1 MNTRSVTSTHTASVL
16 RVLHKDFPSDDTTVR
31 LVLLLTVFLS
41 DSSHLPENFLPT
53 PATSQLFE
61 RYVETCSD
69 EIEDMDLGPL
79 TRKDIIDI
87 LLSKFVPER
96 FGGILEY
103 ARSVLDLDK
112 EAMRSVVTEVALGCL
127 EIGCKGKMLAKLVAA
142 YPYLSDVI
150 ATHIVK
156 TYRIQLE
163 DLPPVEDEKA
173 CKEYAAPLCAD
184 LLMTRRGIPMTFEEA
199 AVPPIPP
206 TAEPAPPPQPES
218 EPAENEEEAEAGED
232 EVEEGAEGPETPAEA
247 DGEDLVRAPCHMWP
261 GGTIR

>member
-184 LLMTRRGIPMTFEEA
+184 LLLARRRHRHPQPLHLPLRNGRQRQLLLLLGLLQRRHA
-199 AVPPIPP
+199 RP
-206 TAEPAPPPQPES
+206 TCPPPKRGK
-218 EPAENEEEAEAGED
+218 EA
-232 EVEEGAEGPETPAEA
+232 
-247 DGEDLVRAPCHMWP
+247 RARARASRVP
-261 GGTIR
+261 GWS